1 MKKYNF
7 LWKIWRNS
15 AFSAISDFDILI
27 FWQFDILILR
37 TWAGYKSLIYI
48 YKSCMKSNKS
58 HWLLCFYAPKLPI
71 SMSHMSGGLDWRE
84 KICAQKLD
92 HSMLVQPILCRKMEK
107 SKFFNEPFF
116 RNRPISI
123 FPYVKLEEKWRKN
136 GSLRAVNCL
145 NLFRNALNSLLN
157 KHWHRPKALRTQS
170 CSVQCKCAYKTLI
183 LRQKLSL

>member
-1 MKKYNF
+1 MG
-7 LWKIWRNS
+7 
-15 AFSAISDFDILI
+15 ISCSICSYVNMDEAM
-27 FWQFDILILR
+27 
-37 TWAGYKSLIYI
+37 T
-48 YKSCMKSNKS
+48 
-58 HWLLCFYAPKLPI
+58 
-71 SMSHMSGGLDWRE
+71 HMSGGLDWRE

-157 KHWHRPKALRTQS
+157 KHWHRPKTLRIQS
-170 CSVQCKCAYKTLI
+170 CSFQCKYVSKIWFSYNFLLLNSKMTIMTTFAL
-183 LRQKLSL
+183 KLMFCMHICIELNNFGFLKPLAHVNVCSRVS